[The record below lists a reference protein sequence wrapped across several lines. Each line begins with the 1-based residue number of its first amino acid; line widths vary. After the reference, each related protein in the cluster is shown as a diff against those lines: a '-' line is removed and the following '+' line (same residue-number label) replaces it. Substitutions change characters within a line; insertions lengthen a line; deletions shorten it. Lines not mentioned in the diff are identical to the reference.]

1 MFLGHL
7 GRDALAAAAVGI
19 TYYHMVLFFTYG
31 MCTALDTYASQ
42 AYGQNDEGASFMA
55 CVVAHT
61 TAVVASQLLKCGG
74 FCRRNYV
81 LDVGGICCTHN
92 FVVPNGSH

>member
-19 TYYHMVLFFTYG
+19 TYYQMVLFFVFG

-42 AYGQNDEGASFMA
+42 AYGQNDEGAP
-55 CVVAHT
+55 
-61 TAVVASQLLKCGG
+61 ASPAALPCGW
-74 FCRRNYV
+74 RR
-81 LDVGGICCTHN
+81 T
-92 FVVPNGSH
+92 